1 MHRGR
6 AYRSRP
12 CLAHQIEAGAPGRTC
27 GRGRQEPRRQDRL
40 RLLTVMAVFLSTGD
54 RDFEDRFAALLAVKR
69 ESAADV
75 NAAVAAIIAKV
86 RAEGDAALIELT
98 RRFDGLDLEPAGIR
112 VSPSE
117 IEAARA

>member
-54 RDFEDRFAALLAVKR
+54 RDFEDRFAALRAVR
-69 ESAADV
+69 GESPADV
-75 NAAVAAIIAKV
+75 NAAAAPIIARV
-86 RAEGDAALIELT
+86 LAEGIAGLIELT
-98 RRFDGLDLEPAGIR
+98 RRIDGLYLETAG
-112 VSPSE
+112 
-117 IEAARA
+117 